1 MQNGRQQLERG
12 FATTLIGENSDNGN
26 AARESHPSSDYDPLL
41 PVQFYEAVSGGR
53 SLSGEFKLFFA
64 ILEDALRCYVRSR
77 NCPAKR
83 AEFLDACSW
92 FTTRGTPH
100 VFSFESV
107 CEYLDIEPDWLRAR
121 LESMGPSDLPVK
133 QFRTRRRHLQ
143 RPVRDTLSSRPAS
156 WRSTP

>member
-1 MQNGRQQLERG
+1 
-12 FATTLIGENSDNGN
+12 LIGENSNRGN
-26 AARESHPSSDYDPLL
+26 TGRESHPNSDYDPML

-64 ILEDALRCYVRSR
+64 ILEDALRCYVRTR

-92 FTTRGTPH
+92 FMARGMPH

-107 CEYLDIEPDWLRAR
+107 CEYLDIEPDWLRTR
-121 LESMGPSDLPVK
+121 LESLGPTDLPLK

-143 RPVRDTLSSRPAS
+143 RPVRDALSSRNVL
-156 WRSTP
+156 